1 MTKHNPAP
9 RRDAVLAA
17 LRACGQASASRL
29 AEVMKWP
36 ARGVRSVIANARAEM
51 PGQSF
56 RIVSYEWQQGGRKGC
71 QLAIY
76 EAAGGIDAP
85 RLVADIERRRA
96 QKRAYRERNRTV
108 INARAKHAKDSR
120 DTTPQKVLDYSE
132 ETNGLLRPSLP
143 LSKEIRRELVK
154 RHYPHVSNDALSVW
168 LGVDKKTI
176 HADNRAFG
184 LRKTKELKSI
194 IQSRT
199 QQDTS
204 PWQPPL
210 VEILELMY
218 PVMCAEDLSD
228 LLGLSVNVIRKKAYY
243 HGWKRLQNLD
253 DNRPLCAPRPK
264 AKAKAAPAKA
274 VKKPIKAAAKKPEV
288 RAANLP
294 SPMSAAQLA
303 RREKERFYYPPE
315 ALPWRA
321 EKMRGPVYVPES
333 VSYRGQTQ
341 RSTACN
347 P

>member
-1 MTKHNPAP
+1 MTKQNPAP

-36 ARGVRSVIANARAEM
+36 ARGVRSVIASARAEM
-51 PGQSF
+51 PGQNF

-71 QLAIY
+71 PLAIY

-96 QKRAYRERNRTV
+96 QKRAYRERNRKV
-108 INARAKHAKDSR
+108 INARAKHARDCR
-120 DTTPQKVLDYSE
+120 DTTPQKVHDYSE

-199 QQDTS
+199 QQGTS

-228 LLGLSVNVIRKKAYY
+228 LLGLSVNVIRKKACY
-243 HGWKRLQNLD
+243 HGWKRVSNLD
-253 DNRPLCAPRPK
+253 DSRPLCRPK
-264 AKAKAAPAKA
+264 PAKRPA
-274 VKKPIKAAAKKPEV
+274 VSKSPAKTAKPAQQKSSAPTVK
-288 RAANLP
+288 LP
-294 SPMSAAQLA
+294 PPLTAAQLA

-341 RSTACN
+341 RSTPCN

>member
-51 PGQSF
+51 PGQNF

-71 QLAIY
+71 PLAIY

-108 INARAKHAKDSR
+108 INARAKHARDSR
-120 DTTPQKVLDYSE
+120 DTTPKKVHDYSE

-199 QQDTS
+199 QQGTS

-218 PVMCAEDLSD
+218 PVMCVADLSE
-228 LLGLSVNVIRKKAYY
+228 LLGFPVHIIRKKASY
-243 HGWKRLQNLD
+243 HGWKRVSNQD
-253 DNRPLCAPRPK
+253 DHRPLWAPKPMPKVK
-264 AKAKAAPAKA
+264 AKTAPAKV
-274 VKKPIKAAAKKPEV
+274 VKKPMRAEAKKPEV
-288 RAANLP
+288 RAP
-294 SPMSAAQLA
+294 KPPPPMTPAMLA
-303 RREKERFYYPPE
+303 RMDKERFHLTDEIMGRSPMFRP
-315 ALPWRA
+315 L
-321 EKMRGPVYVPES
+321 YVPTALA
-333 VSYRGQTQ
+333 YRGQQPRTNQ
-341 RSTACN
+341 
-347 P
+347 